1 MIEINMY
8 TSCISITN
16 TDDVVKILN
25 YLGIRYSEMRFRSR
39 NMNSM
44 LIVDIDHM
52 IPVAQ
57 ELLRLQNKIV
67 LRKG

>member
-16 TDDVVKILN
+16 TDDVVKTLN
-25 YLGIRYSEMRFRSR
+25 YLGVRYSEMRFRSR

-52 IPVAQ
+52 IPVTQ
-57 ELLRLQNKIV
+57 ELLRLQNNIV

>member
-16 TDDVVKILN
+16 TEDVVRILN
-25 YLGIRYSEMRFRSR
+25 YLGVRYSEMRFRSQ
-39 NMNSM
+39 NMKSM
-44 LIVDIDHM
+44 LIVDMDHM
-52 IPVAQ
+52 IPVTQ

>member
-16 TDDVVKILN
+16 TDDGVRVLN
-25 YLGIRYSEMRFRSR
+25 YLGIRYSVMRFRSS

-44 LIVDIDHM
+44 LIVDIDNM
-52 IPVAQ
+52 IPVTQ

>member
-25 YLGIRYSEMRFRSR
+25 YLDIRYSEMRFRSR

-52 IPVAQ
+52 IPVTQ
-57 ELLRLQNKIV
+57 ELLRLQNTIV

>member
-8 TSCISITN
+8 TSCIAITH
-16 TDDVVKILN
+16 TDDVEKILN

-39 NMNSM
+39 NGSSL
-44 LIVDIDHM
+44 LIVDIDKM
-52 IPVAQ
+52 IPVTQ
-57 ELLRLQNKIV
+57 ELLRLQNAIV

>member
-8 TSCISITN
+8 TSCITITD

-25 YLGIRYSEMRFRSR
+25 YLGIRYSEMRYRSR
-39 NMNSM
+39 KMNSI

-52 IPVAQ
+52 IPVTQ
-57 ELLRLQNKIV
+57 ELLRLQNKII